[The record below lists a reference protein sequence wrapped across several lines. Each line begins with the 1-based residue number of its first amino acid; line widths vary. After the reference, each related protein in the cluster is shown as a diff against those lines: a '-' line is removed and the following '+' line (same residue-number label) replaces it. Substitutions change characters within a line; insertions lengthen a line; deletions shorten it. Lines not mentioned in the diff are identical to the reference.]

1 MNVHKFA
8 FPLYGELF
16 FLHLRIIASCK
27 SDTVR
32 SIPDI
37 TTITSSTMSHQDSE
51 SDGSTSPSDS
61 SSSDSDGSASPCNS
75 ISSEDSW
82 DLRHLGH
89 VEAIPV
95 NHGGILKIVRR
106 ACVETS
112 AGSWVV
118 LNLNYH
124 GPDDDIAF
132 RIPGPGNNWIASIT
146 HHRVMDELR
155 ALIRSGDTKGYKYHW
170 YSKTKQVG
178 DTVYQSFIIESYLES
193 DKKERVPEGPEM
205 IETLEDRIGFMV
217 L

>member
-1 MNVHKFA
+1 
-8 FPLYGELF
+8 
-16 FLHLRIIASCK
+16 
-27 SDTVR
+27 
-32 SIPDI
+32 
-37 TTITSSTMSHQDSE
+37 MSHQDSQ
-51 SDGSTSPSDS
+51 SDGSTSPSSSSSSDFDERISPASPSPSHSDGSVSPSDS
-61 SSSDSDGSASPCNS
+61 TSSDSDGSLGTLSPRNS

-132 RIPGPGNNWIASIT
+132 RIPGPGNNWIACIT

-155 ALIRSGDTKGYKYHW
+155 ALIRSGDNKGYKYHW

-193 DKKERVPEGPEM
+193 NKKERVPEGPEM

-217 L
+217 F